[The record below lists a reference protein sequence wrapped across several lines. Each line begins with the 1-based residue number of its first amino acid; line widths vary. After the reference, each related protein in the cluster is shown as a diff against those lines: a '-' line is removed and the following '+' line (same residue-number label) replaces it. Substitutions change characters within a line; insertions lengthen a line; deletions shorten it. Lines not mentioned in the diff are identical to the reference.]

1 MHMEGGALAPSRL
14 EHAASAAA
22 QSCSHAQAKAQG
34 VADKTHARFSP
45 SAANRRIHCPPSL
58 LLEEQFEEGESVY
71 AAEGTAGHAL
81 AEHLIRKHL
90 KQRTTRLTSEYYK
103 DELLEAVDEYVS
115 FVIGEMYT
123 PRQDGERVQT
133 SNLSD
138 KTAQIALDY
147 QERRERINREWY
159 EQMEKEL
166 QMVSDEVTFF
176 EAAVHALPIKIR
188 GAVSALFI
196 GQDTWDTV
204 QADFHIGRATL
215 SAYRRQALRILE
227 MLHAV
232 YQSRAIY
239 NPRQKAIYSEETGPN
254 LTEMN
259 EKWDHWGWSKYVKH

>member
-1 MHMEGGALAPSRL
+1 MVFDQAILLHSGQLGTHGGTLYAEIIGQLLTIERHGECAAPLSARL
-14 EHAASAAA
+14 
-22 QSCSHAQAKAQG
+22 C
-34 VADKTHARFSP
+34 
-45 SAANRRIHCPPSL
+45 
-58 LLEEQFEEGESVY
+58 GEV
-71 AAEGTAGHAL
+71 G
-81 AEHLIRKHL
+81 
-90 KQRTTRLTSEYYK
+90 KQL
-103 DELLEAVDEYVS
+103 V
-115 FVIGEMYT
+115 
-123 PRQDGERVQT
+123 PRGAM
-133 SNLSD
+133 
-138 KTAQIALDY
+138 TAQIALDY

>member
-1 MHMEGGALAPSRL
+1 MVFDQAILLHSGQLGTHGGTLYAEIIGQLLTIERHGECAAPLSARL
-14 EHAASAAA
+14 CGEVGKQLVPRGAMIH
-22 QSCSHAQAKAQG
+22 
-34 VADKTHARFSP
+34 V
-45 SAANRRIHCPPSL
+45 RR
-58 LLEEQFEEGESVY
+58 
-71 AAEGTAGHAL
+71 
-81 AEHLIRKHL
+81 
-90 KQRTTRLTSEYYK
+90 
-103 DELLEAVDEYVS
+103 
-115 FVIGEMYT
+115 MYT

-138 KTAQIALDY
+138 KTAQIALEY